1 MGKPGE
7 RQARLVGDARGV
19 NRCQKWLGPAAID
32 TTLASLGKQE
42 IRSWSASPSSARP
55 GRQGPNRAAPR
66 QQATSCSA
74 AGHAAPP
81 APPTR
86 TRVHRG
92 EAARVAVRA
101 RVGQHCGDEGDGAA
115 GGGGGGAEQAGG
127 RPAFTRRAAPAAAAL
142 CSLASPA
149 RLLSTVH
156 AQRGCVQLCCLLLI
170 DRGHHRTHRSR
181 WDQAIVSM
189 NLAAMPKPL

>member
-115 GGGGGGAEQAGG
+115 GGGGGGQSRQGAG
-127 RPAFTRRAAPAAAAL
+127 RPSPVVRRQQQQPSAR
-142 CSLASPA
+142 SP
-149 RLLSTVH
+149 RLL
-156 AQRGCVQLCCLLLI
+156 GCCPRCTLNGVVCSFAVCC
-170 DRGHHRTHRSR
+170 
-181 WDQAIVSM
+181 
-189 NLAAMPKPL
+189 